1 MNQKKTIVFRAAM
14 AVATVALISASGMA
28 FAAGSGTMVS
38 DLAIGWKEEAKLILP
53 ALLLLFAAAGIF
65 FAAWGVI
72 SSISTKKQQQPLTWQ
87 LWAICGGAAAVVVPV
102 IILAAS
108 GSLTSGQGN
117 ASSQFDELGVQY

>member
-1 MNQKKTIVFRAAM
+1 MALATIALLGASG
-14 AVATVALISASGMA
+14 VAL
-28 FAAGSGTMVS
+28 AAGGGQMLSGFAT
-38 DLAIGWKEEAKLILP
+38 GWKDEAKVIVP
-53 ALLLLFAAAGIF
+53 IVLLLFAAAGIF

-87 LWAICGGAAAVVVPV
+87 LWAICGGAASVVIPV